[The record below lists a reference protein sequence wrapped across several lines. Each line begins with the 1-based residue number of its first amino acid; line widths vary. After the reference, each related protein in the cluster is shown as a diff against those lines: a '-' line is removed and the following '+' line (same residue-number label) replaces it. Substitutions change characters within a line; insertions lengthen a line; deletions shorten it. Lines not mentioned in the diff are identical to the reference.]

1 MRSTCETLEYQSQT
15 EFTNSIFHRKSEIRK
30 SYITH
35 FDSNTIAQLNHL
47 STTFK
52 MWKIIFYCM
61 DLYAHWIHSTVN
73 VQQKVCF
80 RNLNICFGFCW
91 QIQTEF
97 QHWLKLLFTF
107 VVSTTRTLNC
117 IQTKSVRYFIHCYFH
132 CSWISTY
139 IGYWHTYIVCLALNC
154 GFLIFLIGSFY
165 MLCLCV

>member
-15 EFTNSIFHRKSEIRK
+15 EFIHSIFHRNSEIRK

-35 FDSNTIAQLNHL
+35 FDSNTIAQLNHT

-52 MWKIIFYCM
+52 MWKIIFHFM

-91 QIQTEF
+91 QIKTEF
-97 QHWLKLLFTF
+97 QHWRKLLFSFQPLGHWTAYRQSQF
-107 VVSTTRTLNC
+107 DILFTV
-117 IQTKSVRYFIHCYFH
+117 IFIALEYLQFYIHR
-132 CSWISTY
+132 ISTY
-139 IGYWHTYIVCLALNC
+139 VYRLFGSQLWILN
-154 GFLIFLIGSFY
+154 FFNRILL
-165 MLCLCV
+165 